1 MATTIGLAAR
11 GAKVSLD
18 EYSDLVAKQ
27 LGNVSGKALTS
38 LTPPALHRAL
48 SGSGSAT
55 CEIGPGQGQHF
66 LPRRI
71 GEEELATA
79 PAELAQT
86 FPAAKPIFAVQ
97 RPSGWRRDV
106 LRAGLR
112 AMDPH
117 PAIVYVAGQPGGLR
131 LPGCS
136 ICARPCDTRQES
148 VAFCL
153 RW

>member
-1 MATTIGLAAR
+1 M
-11 GAKVSLD
+11 VSLD
-18 EYSDLVAKQ
+18 EYSPLVAKK

-86 FPAAKPIFAVQ
+86 FPVAKPIFAVQ

-106 LRAGLR
+106 LRAGLG
-112 AMDPH
+112 AMDLFPRDVVDAFLVDSNGEIH
-117 PAIVYVAGQPGGLR
+117 TLPLFMWRANPEVFAFPVAVYVPAPATLVKN
-131 LPGCS
+131 L
-136 ICARPCDTRQES
+136 
-148 VAFCL
+148 
-153 RW
+153 